1 MGNDI
6 RNVSIVSLMI
16 VQIEKPV
23 YDYQGNRVVKPFAV
37 YHSVLLW
44 SWLTLEVGSGLACLM
59 CQPETFFHGNRLGIF
74 LNALKNYV
82 L

>member
-23 YDYQGNRVVKPFAV
+23 YDYQGNRVVKAFAI
-37 YHSVLLW
+37 YHCVLLW

-59 CQPETFFHGNRLGIF
+59 CQPEIFFNGNRLGIF
-74 LNALKNYV
+74 LNTLQNYV